1 MSYEAIGLGAAPAGS
16 AATPCSWLQSILGGY
31 YIGDTWV
38 TCAQAAA
45 NPGTV
50 LPNTGPG
57 GAPTLPPQ
65 YQISS
70 ISPDATPPTGYT
82 AVPLG
87 PDSTGTD
94 QYGYIPDAQTQAQIN
109 SASIAQQFGNLDT
122 GSGNPLPSGTDC
134 SMLDTPGVIN
144 NLFNPNCGTP
154 WGIYVIAG
162 LALIP
167 VLGNL
172 LAGARR

>member
-1 MSYEAIGLGAAPAGS
+1 MSYHLGVGAADPGS
-16 AATPCSWLQSILGGY
+16 AATPCSWLQSIFGGY

-45 NPGTV
+45 NPGGV
-50 LPNTGPG
+50 LANTGPG
-57 GAPTLPPQ
+57 SSPTLPASG
-65 YQISS
+65 ISS
-70 ISPDATPPTGYT
+70 IGTSATPPAGYD
-82 AVPLG
+82 AIALG
-87 PDSTGTD
+87 PDSTGAQ
-94 QYGYIPDAQTQAQIN
+94 QYGYVPTAATQA
-109 SASIAQQFGNLDT
+109 ALDAAAIAAQFGNLDT
-122 GSGNPLPSGTDC
+122 GSGTVPSGTDC

-154 WGIYVIAG
+154 WGIYFIAG